1 MSSKYRKFNLVWDN
15 WNLEHIKKHDV
26 SKYEV
31 EIAFK
36 NNELLAE
43 SYRGRTVLI
52 SKTKR
57 GRLLTIALS
66 FEKQK
71 DAYIVSAR
79 DSSKKEKEKYNNEIN
94 KNDKTN

>member
-1 MSSKYRKFNLVWDN
+1 MSSKYRKFNLVWDS
-15 WNLEHIKKHDV
+15 WNLEHIKKHNV

-36 NNELLAE
+36 NKSLLIE
-43 SYRGRTVLI
+43 SYRGRLLII

-57 GRLLTIALS
+57 GRVLTVVLS

-71 DAYIVSAR
+71 DAYVVSAR
-79 DSSKKEKEKYNNEIN
+79 DSSKREKEKYNEN
-94 KNDKTN
+94 KTNQTI

>member
-1 MSSKYRKFNLVWDN
+1 MSSKYVKFNLVWDS
-15 WNLEHIKKHDV
+15 WNLEHIKKHNV

-36 NNELLAE
+36 DKKLITE

-71 DAYIVSAR
+71 DAYVVSAR
-79 DSSKKEKEKYNNEIN
+79 DASKKERKIYNDETN
-94 KNDKTN
+94 KTV

>member
-1 MSSKYRKFNLVWDN
+1 MSSKYSKFNLVWDN
-15 WNLEHIKKHDV
+15 WNLEHIKKHNV

-36 NNELLAE
+36 SKDLLTE
-43 SYRGRTVLI
+43 SYRGRVTLI

-79 DSSKKEKEKYNNEIN
+79 DSSKKEREKY
-94 KNDKTN
+94 NDKTNQTI

>member
-1 MSSKYRKFNLVWDN
+1 MSSKYRKFNLVWDK
-15 WNLEHIKKHDV
+15 WNLEHIKKHNV

-36 NNELLAE
+36 NKELQIE
-43 SYRGRTVLI
+43 SYRGRITLI

-66 FEKQK
+66 FERQK
-71 DAYIVSAR
+71 DGYVVSAR
-79 DSSKKEKEKYNNEIN
+79 DSSKQEKEKYN
-94 KNDKTN
+94 KQSLKLKL

>member
-1 MSSKYRKFNLVWDN
+1 MSSKYSKFNLVWDS
-15 WNLEHIKKHDV
+15 WNLEHIKKHNV
-26 SKYEV
+26 SKYEF

-36 NNELLAE
+36 NKDLLTE
-43 SYRGRTVLI
+43 SYRGRVTLI

-79 DSSKKEKEKYNNEIN
+79 DSSKKEREKY
-94 KNDKTN
+94 NDKTNQTI